1 MVTLTRT
8 HCSGEVPLGCAHSEA
23 RQAEDRNTLRDI
35 SHEQEYYFGT
45 ETDVLAMAGN
55 AALFTRNLSF
65 TPSTGGFRQN
75 SQATDVLIKVIR
87 IVNL

>member
-8 HCSGEVPLGCAHSEA
+8 HCSGEVPLGSAHSET

-45 ETDVLAMAGN
+45 ETDVLASDGGQCSAVYKEFEFYAKYRRIPTKLTGDRRFNKGN
-55 AALFTRNLSF
+55 
-65 TPSTGGFRQN
+65 
-75 SQATDVLIKVIR
+75 
-87 IVNL
+87 